1 MSSISGSE
9 AESFDTAD
17 DVTTLVNELEEIN
30 LEDNELSAK
39 QKQNKFSEPILWFI
53 CPNLLPITVNLGIY
67 KNILNNFEDKAI
79 NDIHTLQ
86 IKNEKEN
93 PRLWTIL
100 MVLGGH
106 FAALVLDITENAKV
120 TRPEEVKVITH
131 KTFHRYT
138 SEILIYLFYYN
149 PCII

>member
-1 MSSISGSE
+1 M
-9 AESFDTAD
+9 TALID
-17 DVTTLVNELEEIN
+17 ELEEVN
-30 LEDNELSAK
+30 LKDNESSEK
-39 QKQNKFSEPILWFI
+39 RNKISEPILWFI
-53 CPNLLPITVNLGIY
+53 CPNLLPITINLGVY
-67 KNILNNFEDKAI
+67 KNILNNFAI
-79 NDIHTLQ
+79 DDIHKLQ
-86 IKNEKEN
+86 VKPNEEEN